1 LANLESLNAHFI
13 NEGLSQSQILKKL
26 NEVAI
31 SQMQI
36 LTKDN
41 NIKKLGQIG

>member
-13 NEGLSQSQILKKL
+13 NEGLSQAQRLEKL

-31 SQMQI
+31 SQMKI
-36 LTKDN
+36 LTNDESM
-41 NIKKLGQIG
+41 KKLKSSK